1 MKEKEPIKV
10 KLSTVLFIIAII
22 VIVAIGLIIGVL
34 YNQNINQN
42 VVTNNSENAMIGEN
56 VISDNAKKDFYEK
69 SNNTTTN
76 ENIKNNKEDNTKN
89 TNYKEVSSSNIEWE
103 NYPNDIDKLN
113 DNWLG
118 VDVSNSESYNLMKK
132 TIYSLSQKNDN
143 NFRDIYYNGDSTEI
157 IEWTSNYS
165 RYCYP
170 DNKNNDLSA
179 KYTKKITYDIA
190 VFNEAYY
197 DGYYDLTTSVKRQ
210 YEKLNNNEYYYEISK
225 MLVMNGN
232 NESQNDYKNNARA
245 KKIKVIVNKEKEYT
259 FDLNDTNKVQIFD
272 IGYKQNDIKTPIN
285 IEVEV
290 LEKYNGEKTNDVY
303 VSDIQFGINSNIPQ
317 GR

>member
-76 ENIKNNKEDNTKN
+76 ENIKNNKKDNTKI
-89 TNYKEVSSSNIEWE
+89 TNYKEEWE

-317 GR
+317 RR